1 MSFWFLISLLRRRT
15 DVVDEAWG
23 LGFVIISYLVIF
35 LITPRVPIWL
45 LCAMVSIW
53 GFRLFY
59 HILKRHL
66 KNGEDKRYLEITKD
80 NTTPQPTRL
89 VNIFLLQG
97 FLMLIIAL
105 PIINFGYYNMFLEDL
120 RFINYIGF
128 VVWLFGIIYESIS
141 DLQLKKFLS
150 NPVNKGKI
158 MMSGLWKYSRHP
170 NYFGEIMVWW
180 GIYLYTFM
188 TTNIFLWFS
197 AIIGPIL
204 ITYLL
209 SFVSG
214 VPLAEKNFLARKDYE
229 EYRKRTSVLIPWFN
243 K

>member
-1 MSFWFLISLLRRRT
+1 MSVWFLISLLRKRT

-23 LGFVIISYLVIF
+23 LGFILINYLVIF

-45 LCAMVSIW
+45 LAGMVSVW

-59 HILKRHL
+59 HIFKRHL
-66 KNGEDKRYLEITKD
+66 KSGEDKRYLEITKG
-80 NTTPQPTRL
+80 NTIPQFRRF

-97 FLMLIIAL
+97 VLMLLIAL
-105 PIINFGYYNMFLEDL
+105 PIINFGYYNLFLDDL
-120 RFINYIGF
+120 GFINYFGF
-128 VVWLFGIIYESIS
+128 VVWSFGLAYESIS
-141 DLQLKKFLS
+141 DYQLKKFLG
-150 NPVNKGKI
+150 NHENKGKI

-188 TTNIFLWFS
+188 GTNIFLWLS

-209 SFVSG
+209 SYVSG
-214 VPLAEKNFLARKDYE
+214 VPLAEKNFLERKDYE